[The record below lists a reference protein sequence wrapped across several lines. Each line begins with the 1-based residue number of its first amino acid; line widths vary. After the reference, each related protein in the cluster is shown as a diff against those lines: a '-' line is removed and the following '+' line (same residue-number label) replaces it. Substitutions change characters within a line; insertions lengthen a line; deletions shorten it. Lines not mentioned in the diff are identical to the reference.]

1 MDVSSQGDGHRS
13 LVGGR
18 VVSTDVLP
26 NVQQRRGRGGRLYHG
41 ETAIDFYGRRWWGL
55 ILSAVLLLITL
66 ASLIFQ
72 GLNLGLDFEGGVA
85 WEVPAK
91 NLSINQARSVLDA
104 HQISGADAKVQE
116 RTSASGSVLLVQVGD
131 QSVAKRQ
138 EVKEALA
145 TAAKVDAEQVSVN
158 SVSSTWGRSITEK
171 AVRAL
176 IIFLILV
183 AMFIAWRLEWRM
195 ALAAIIAMLHD
206 VLISVGVYSVFR
218 FEVTPATVVAFLT
231 ILGFSLYDTIVVFDK
246 VNDNT
251 DRFSGARVPYSDII
265 NVSMNQ
271 VLMRSINTSLAAV
284 LPVLSLL
291 VLGSG
296 ILGAVTLRDFAL
308 ALLVG
313 LLTGSYSSIF
323 IASPLLAMFKQ
334 REPRYRTVKSAHAT
348 GAELERLVLGGSPS
362 AKRESTRQR
371 ADRPE
376 GEIILPV
383 TQSTP
388 QSLLTHPPR
397 PRKKKRRTS

>member
-1 MDVSSQGDGHRS
+1 M
-13 LVGGR
+13 
-18 VVSTDVLP
+18 STETIP
-26 NVQQRRGRGGRLYHG
+26 NIVQRRGPGGRLYHG

-55 ILSAVLLLITL
+55 IASGVLLLITL
-66 ASLIFQ
+66 IALLVQ

-85 WEVPAK
+85 WEVPATT
-91 NLSINQARSVLDA
+91 LTIDQARSTLDA
-104 HQISGADAKVQE
+104 NGIDGTNAKVQE
-116 RTSASGSVLLVQVGD
+116 RTSASGKVLLIQVGD

-138 EVKEALA
+138 QVKDALA
-145 TAAKVDAEQVSVN
+145 TAAKVDAQNVSVN

-183 AMFIAWRLEWRM
+183 ALFIAWRLEWRM
-195 ALAAIIAMLHD
+195 ALAAIIAMMHD
-206 VLISVGVYSVFR
+206 VLISVGVYAVFQ

-246 VNDNT
+246 VKDNT
-251 DRFSGARVPYSDII
+251 ERFATARQPYGDVI

-291 VLGSG
+291 ILGAEV
-296 ILGAVTLRDFAL
+296 LGAVTLREFAL

-334 REPRYRTVKSAHAT
+334 REPRFRMFRGTHAT
-348 GAELERLVLGGSPS
+348 GTELERLVLGGSPTARRDVARTRVEASDREVVLS
-362 AKRESTRQR
+362 AT
-371 ADRPE
+371 P
-376 GEIILPV
+376 
-383 TQSTP
+383 STP